1 MVGGHADKL
10 QLALELCGTHQ
21 IRHEDEAPLQ
31 NTHKQG
37 VLVVERIIQLVTQLL
52 HTGLDLLLGQQDLQ
66 NILIHITLC
75 HTLYPP

>member
-1 MVGGHADKL
+1 MM
-10 QLALELCGTHQ
+10 TS
-21 IRHEDEAPLQ
+21 HEDEAPFQ
-31 NTHKQG
+31 NTHEQG